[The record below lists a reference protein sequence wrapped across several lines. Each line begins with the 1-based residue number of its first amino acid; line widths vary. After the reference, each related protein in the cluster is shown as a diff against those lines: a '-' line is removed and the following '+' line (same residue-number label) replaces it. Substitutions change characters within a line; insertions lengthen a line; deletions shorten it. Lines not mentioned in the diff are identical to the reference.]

1 MLHRRGFLLG
11 SATAVAA
18 LACAAP
24 GPAAGPPRPTAPPD
38 PGTSAP
44 TGSGLQ
50 ARGHL
55 RTRWAADPFALGSY
69 SFLPV
74 GATPADRAAL
84 AAPIQ
89 DRLLLAGEATW
100 VDAPA
105 TVHGALLSGRR
116 AAEVLLGSDARAIV
130 VVGAGMAGLGAARA
144 LHDAGLAVT
153 VVEGRDRIGGRV
165 WTDDSRGRPVDLGA
179 SWVHGVTGNPLV
191 RLAAEAGV
199 DLIPFDD
206 EDEVVRRAGRPVAEA
221 DLQAAQ
227 DVLDRARRAAR
238 DLTAAA
244 SFADA
249 LAAALAD
256 GPLDER
262 QRRVLDT
269 LVTATI
275 EHEFAAPIGRL
286 SAREGDEGR
295 ELRGGDALPAGGYG
309 ALATHLARGLDIR
322 TGMTVARVELD
333 PPDGGAAAVTG
344 RDGTRLE
351 ADAVIVTVPLG
362 VLQAG
367 AIEFRPELPAPHRS
381 AIARLGMGLLDKVVL
396 ELDDAVWPTATVLG
410 LVPAQGQRFVEWVPL
425 DREDGAPALIM
436 GFNAADVARE
446 LEQLDDDAVLAAA
459 LDALSQ
465 LAG

>member
-1 MLHRRGFLLG
+1 
-11 SATAVAA
+11 
-18 LACAAP
+18 
-24 GPAAGPPRPTAPPD
+24 
-38 PGTSAP
+38 
-44 TGSGLQ
+44 
-50 ARGHL
+50 
-55 RTRWAADPFALGSY
+55 
-69 SFLPV
+69 
-74 GATPADRAAL
+74 
-84 AAPIQ
+84 
-89 DRLLLAGEATW
+89 
-100 VDAPA
+100 
-105 TVHGALLSGRR
+105 
-116 AAEVLLGSDARAIV
+116 
-130 VVGAGMAGLGAARA
+130 
-144 LHDAGLAVT
+144 
-153 VVEGRDRIGGRV
+153 
-165 WTDDSRGRPVDLGA
+165 
-179 SWVHGVTGNPLV
+179 
-191 RLAAEAGV
+191 
-199 DLIPFDD
+199 
-206 EDEVVRRAGRPVAEA
+206 
-221 DLQAAQ
+221 LQAAQ
-227 DVLDRARRAAR
+227 EMLDRAMGARICPPQRLAGCWLRGARRQA
-238 DLTAAA
+238 
-244 SFADA
+244 
-249 LAAALAD
+249 
-256 GPLDER
+256 LDEGP
-262 QRRVLDT
+262 RRVLDT

-436 GFNAADVARE
+436 GFNAADVARSST
-446 LEQLDDDAVLAAA
+446 DDDAVVPRRQRQPNWPAEAVRGR
-459 LDALSQ
+459 SSPRV
-465 LAG
+465 GRRR